1 MVFILHMFFVS
12 ELQSYGNTM
21 QLNEWAC
28 LQWNLGRY
36 TQEEGGTGNQLAV
49 GWLPKGLWVGGEN

>member
-21 QLNEWAC
+21 QLNEWVC

-36 TQEEGGTGNQLAV
+36 TQEEV